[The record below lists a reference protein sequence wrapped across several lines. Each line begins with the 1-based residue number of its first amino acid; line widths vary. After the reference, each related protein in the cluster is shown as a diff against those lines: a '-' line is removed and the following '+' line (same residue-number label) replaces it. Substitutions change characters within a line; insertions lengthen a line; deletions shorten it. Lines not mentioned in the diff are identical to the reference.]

1 MEQKHLRS
9 DFDDFYENIEKQMK
23 NSTKM
28 ITSCSIG
35 GQKSGGGGWADP
47 TR

>member
-23 NSTKM
+23 
-28 ITSCSIG
+28 SCTILL
-35 GQKSGGGGWADP
+35 WL
-47 TR
+47 T